1 MILCLKTIKTQTR
14 NNQVTELDMR
24 MRSSVERALGNFL
37 WDQRP
42 MNVTIRRPQKKMI
55 LLVTLISGPKTWLHD
70 Q

>member
-1 MILCLKTIKTQTR
+1 MIHCLKTIKTQTR
-14 NNQVTELDMR
+14 NNQLTELDMC
-24 MRSSVERALGNFL
+24 MRSSVERALDNFL

-42 MNVTIRRPQKKMI
+42 MNVTIRRPKKMI

>member
-1 MILCLKTIKTQTR
+1 MIHCLKTIKTQTR

-42 MNVTIRRPQKKMI
+42 MNVTIRRPKKKDFACNTD
-55 LLVTLISGPKTWLHD
+55 LGPKNLVA
-70 Q
+70 

>member
-1 MILCLKTIKTQTR
+1 MIHCLKTIKTQTR

-24 MRSSVERALGNFL
+24 MRSSVERVLGNLL

>member
-1 MILCLKTIKTQTR
+1 MIHCLKTIKTQTR

-42 MNVTIRRPQKKMI
+42 MNVTIRRPKK
-55 LLVTLISGPKTWLHD
+55 K
-70 Q
+70 

>member
-1 MILCLKTIKTQTR
+1 MIHCLKTIKTQTR

-42 MNVTIRRPQKKMI
+42 MKVTIRRPKKKKDFACNTD
-55 LLVTLISGPKTWLHD
+55 LGPKNLVA
-70 Q
+70 

>member
-1 MILCLKTIKTQTR
+1 MIHCLKTIKTQTR

-42 MNVTIRRPQKKMI
+42 KNVTIRRPQKKMI